1 MDLVTEAADIA
12 AISEALGNAPA
23 VAFDL
28 EFASADRLVPRLCL
42 LQVAW
47 VDEEQHRMF
56 DAPDR
61 QIVAPLLA
69 IEPQIRL
76 VDPLAADIRPIVDA
90 LAAHPCVIAHAPR
103 QDLALLA
110 VRHEL
115 AAMPGLVDTQLMAA
129 FAGLGDQVGLAT
141 LANEQLGTHL
151 DKDQQWT
158 AWERRPLTPAQL
170 AYAASDVR
178 YLHALHALLART
190 LGPAKLGWARAE
202 SQQIL
207 ADALDAAAVTPETAW
222 EQLSGVRALDPTAQ
236 AGAIALA
243 AWRQRTA
250 IELDR
255 PLGQVLADKNLLDLA
270 RHRPQDAH
278 AVRAQKGI
286 APIAKTRAED
296 IFETLA
302 RALPAPAGEARAQ
315 PRAASPRAQRWAE
328 MLLAIAHVVADETK
342 IASRLL
348 ATRGDAEHFAR
359 VADEDGLAA
368 TAALPARATW
378 RADVLGAAWAGWLA
392 GTVAIVGDPSSSRGV
407 RLSVATDQSVR

>member
-12 AISEALGNAPA
+12 AISEALGHAPA

-47 VDEEQHRMF
+47 VDEERHRMF
-56 DAPDR
+56 DAPEAR
-61 QIVAPLLA
+61 FVA
-69 IEPQIRL
+69 IEPEVRL
-76 VDPLAADIRPIVDA
+76 VDPLTADVRPIVDV

-110 VRHEL
+110 ARHAL
-115 AAMPGLVDTQLMAA
+115 SVMPGLVDTQLLAA
-129 FAGLGDQVGLAT
+129 FAGLGDQVGLAN

-151 DKDQQWT
+151 GKDQQWT
-158 AWERRPLTPAQL
+158 AWERRPLTGAQL

-178 YLHALHALLART
+178 YLHALHALLARA

-207 ADALDAAAVTPETAW
+207 ADALEAAAVTPETAW

-278 AVRAQKGI
+278 AVRSQKGI

-302 RALPAPAGEARAQ
+302 RAVPAPAGEARAL
-315 PRAASPRAQRWAE
+315 PRSASARAQRWAE
-328 MLLAIAHVVADETK
+328 MLLAIAHVVADETR
-342 IASRLL
+342 IAPRLL
-348 ATRGDAEHFAR
+348 ATRGDAEQFAR
-359 VADEDGLAA
+359 VADEEGLEA
-368 TAALPARATW
+368 TTSLPARATW
-378 RADVLGAAWAGWLA
+378 RAEVLGAAWAGWLA
-392 GTVAIVGDPSSSRGV
+392 GSVSIVGDPSSPRGV
-407 RLSVATDQSVR
+407 RLQSVR

>member
-1 MDLVTEAADIA
+1 MDLVTEAAGIA
-12 AISEALGNAPA
+12 AICEALAHAPVA
-23 VAFDL
+23 AFDL
-28 EFASADRLVPRLCL
+28 EFASADRLVPQLCL
-42 LQVAW
+42 VQVSW
-47 VDEEQHRMF
+47 VDEQRHRMF
-56 DAPDR
+56 DAPASA
-61 QIVAPLLA
+61 IVAV
-69 IEPQIRL
+69 EPEIRL
-76 VDPLAADIRPIVDA
+76 VDPQVADVRPIVDA

-103 QDLALLA
+103 QDLGLLA
-110 VRHEL
+110 ARHAL
-115 AAMPGLVDTQLMAA
+115 AVMPGIVDTQLMAA

-151 DKDQQWT
+151 GKDQQWT

-170 AYAASDVR
+170 AYATDDVR
-178 YLHALHALLART
+178 YLHALYALLART
-190 LGPAKLGWARAE
+190 LGATKLAWVRAE

-207 ADALDAAAVTPETAW
+207 ADALVAAAVTPETAW
-222 EQLSGVRALDPTAQ
+222 EQLGGVRALDPTAL

-270 RHRPQDAH
+270 RHRPQDAG

-302 RALPAPAGEARAQ
+302 RAVPAPAGEARAA
-315 PRAASPRAQRWAE
+315 PRAPSARAQRWAE
-328 MLLAIAHVVADETK
+328 MLLAIAHVVADETR
-342 IASRLL
+342 IAPRLL
-348 ATRGDAEHFAR
+348 ATRGDAEQFAR

-378 RADVLGAAWAGWLA
+378 RAEVLGAAWAGWLA
-392 GTVAIVGDPSSSRGV
+392 GTVAIVGDPSSPRGV
-407 RLSVATDQSVR
+407 RLSSAGDQSAR